1 MNKCPNFD
9 CTAVPTSC
17 TGVPAPPSPSVT
29 VVPDNTGSFLMVGGT
44 SDKGSTYLDTIY
56 RFDEDTY
63 EFVLLDQRLPY
74 GASRITAIF
83 VAPEMVTLLE

>member
-1 MNKCPNFD
+1 MPKLSLQCSANELYWRPGPAFP
-9 CTAVPTSC
+9 TA
-17 TGVPAPPSPSVT
+17 
-29 VVPDNTGSFLMVGGT
+29 VPDNTGSFLMVGGT